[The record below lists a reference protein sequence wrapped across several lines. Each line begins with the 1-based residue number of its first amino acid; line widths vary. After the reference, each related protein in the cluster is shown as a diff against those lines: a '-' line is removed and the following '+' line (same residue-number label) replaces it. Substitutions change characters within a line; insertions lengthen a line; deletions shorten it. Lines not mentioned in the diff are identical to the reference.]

1 MALNLLRES
10 RLFASTVGI
19 YVNDDQAGGAVS
31 HTTSNTWEIPVLS
44 GFSFSQAT
52 ENQEVTLSEAGVAP
66 LRGKKVFN
74 TQLNPVE
81 FSFTTYI
88 RPFKD
93 SNDTNKHKCVEA
105 VLWEGLVGGGPVG
118 TNAVPGAT
126 KFVVDFENS
135 NVNQLMNLYLF
146 FEFENTTYFIE
157 KACLNTAEVDF
168 SIDGI
173 AQISWSGYGSIL
185 KDVTSMRGTSQIPQ
199 YSNLATFKKAPNATG
214 KPSAF
219 IVNKYSTLD
228 IKDKKMSGATHGT
241 ATVTFSPALVGTAAH
256 GLSTGSYGLNINID
270 GAGASVVSIPVVS
283 GGTVDDII
291 NAINGT
297 IDNANAVLNS
307 QGKIVFTSWAAGT
320 TSSIALPTP
329 VDTELLYELNANV
342 APSVS
347 ATPGTGT
354 PKIYSVNLT
363 GGSLSIDNGISYL
376 TPEELGVL
384 NSPIGYFTSTR
395 NISGNITAYLNT
407 GTATSS
413 AILTDMLNNSNVITH
428 EFEITVAVGGKTS
441 TPRVEFRM
449 PHCNLS
455 FPSISTE
462 DVMSLD
468 IAFSALGQ
476 DISVNDELFVSYY
489 GNVTEAY

>member
-10 RLFASTVGI
+10 RLFVSTVGI
-19 YVNDDQAGGAVS
+19 YTNDDQAQGAVT
-31 HTTSNTWEIPVLS
+31 HTTANTWELPVLS

-52 ENQEVTLSEAGVAP
+52 ENQEVTLSEAGVNP

-93 SNDTNKHKCVEA
+93 SNDANKHKCVEA
-105 VLWEGLVGGGPVG
+105 ILWEALVGSGPMG

-135 NVNQLMNLYLF
+135 NVNQLMSAYLF

-173 AQISWSGYGSIL
+173 AQVAWSGFGSTL
-185 KDVTSMRGTSQIPQ
+185 KDVTTMRGTTQIPQ
-199 YSNLATFKKAPNATG
+199 YSNLTTFKKAPTATG

-228 IKDKKMSGATHGT
+228 IKDKKMSGATHGIST
-241 ATVTFSPALVGTAAH
+241 ITFASALVGTAAH
-256 GLSTGSYGLNINID
+256 GLATGNYGLNINID
-270 GAGASVVSIPVVS
+270 GAGASVISIPLVS
-283 GGTVDDII
+283 GGTIDNVVS
-291 NAINGT
+291 AINTT
-297 IDNANAVLNS
+297 IDGANVVLNS
-307 QGKIVFTSWAAGT
+307 QGKLVFTSWSAGT
-320 TSSIALPTP
+320 TSTIALPAP
-329 VDTELLYELNANV
+329 VDTELLYELNANAAPTIV
-342 APSVS
+342 A
-347 ATPGTGT
+347 TNGTGS
-354 PKIYSVNLT
+354 PKIYSINLT

-384 NSPIGYFTSTR
+384 NTPIGYFTSTR
-395 NISGNITAYLNT
+395 NISGNVTAYLNT
-407 GTATSS
+407 GSSTSS
-413 AILTDMLNNSNVITH
+413 SILTDMLNNSSITTH
-428 EFEITVAVGGKTS
+428 EFEITVAIGGRS
-441 TPRVEFRM
+441 NTPRVEFRM
-449 PHCNLS
+449 PHVNMT
-455 FPSISTE
+455 FPAISTE
-462 DVMSLD
+462 DVMGLD
-468 IAFSALGQ
+468 ISFSALGQ
-476 DISVNDELFVSYY
+476 DITVNDELFISYY
-489 GNVTEAY
+489 ANATEAY